1 VSQFNKPAAAA
12 AAPTNV
18 LAIIALVLGFV
29 VPVGGIVVGIIGLS
43 QIKRTGEN
51 GRGLAVTG
59 VVVGAV
65 LTVLSVLPILL
76 LLPELLQVF
85 GLRG

>member
-1 VSQFNKPAAAA
+1 M
-12 AAPTNV
+12 
-18 LAIIALVLGFV
+18 
-29 VPVGGIVVGIIGLS
+29 
-43 QIKRTGEN
+43 RTAG
-51 GRGLAVTG
+51 GLAVTG